1 MLNILL
7 REKEKISE
15 LSSVMSLSE
24 KISKNPSFIIY
35 VDLRITTLA
44 TESIELKEKFALK
57 TENIYNIKYKTF
69 FILK

>member
-15 LSSVMSLSE
+15 LSSIMSLSE
-24 KISKNPSFIIY
+24 KISKNSSFIIY